1 MNDEK
6 ARLDELR
13 RLLNY
18 HSYRYYVLDD
28 PEISD
33 QEYDQMMRE
42 LKQIE
47 ERHPEWYAADS
58 PSQRVGAE
66 PREMFVR
73 VSHPV
78 PMLSLADAF
87 EVGDLWAWLERIKK
101 LATPDTAWRFVV
113 EPKIDGLAVAL
124 SYENGRLVR
133 GATRGNGLVG
143 EDITANVRTLYSIP
157 LAIPVRADAVHVPAA
172 IEVRGEVYM
181 PIADFE
187 AFNESQMKKGAKIF
201 ANPRNAA
208 AGSLRQLDP
217 KITAERPLRFFAYAI
232 GTIEGIDI
240 QSQWD
245 ALNYLRDAGFPVN
258 KDIAR
263 FSDFSDVIA
272 YCQQWMAKR
281 DDLAYEADGVVIKI
295 DDLAL
300 QTRLGVV
307 GGEPRWAVAFKFP
320 ARETTTRLLDVGVN
334 VGRTGT
340 MNPYAILDPVNL
352 GGVVVKQASLHN
364 YEDIARKDIRIGD
377 RVIVKR
383 AGDVIPQVVGPITS
397 VRNGSERVPVP
408 PQVCPSCGQPVV
420 HPDGEVA
427 YYCVNAACPAQLVR
441 LLEHFVSRGGMEIQG
456 LGTQTSAMLVS
467 KGLVQDV
474 ADLYFLRKE
483 DIVTLEGF
491 AEKSAEKL
499 LSAIEESKSRPFA
512 RLVAALGIRLV
523 GSEVARILIRHFTD
537 IDTLI
542 RASQTELM
550 SIEGIGLG
558 IAESVVEYFSLDRN
572 RSLIEKL
579 RRAGVNLAD
588 SGEKPAGA
596 GSLNGLTFVITG
608 TLPSM
613 SREEAKEL
621 IESHGGK
628 VTGSVSSKTSYLLL
642 GVDPGD
648 TKVSAARKL
657 GIAEIDEARLR
668 QLVGD

>member
-101 LATPDTAWRFVV
+101 LAPPDTAWRFVV

-133 GATRGNGLVG
+133 GATRGNGSIG

-281 DDLAYEADGVVIKI
+281 DDLAYEADGVVIKV

-300 QTRLGVV
+300 QARLGVV

-474 ADLYFLRKE
+474 ADLYFFRKE
-483 DIVTLEGF
+483 DIATLEGF

-542 RASQTELM
+542 RASQSELM

>member
-364 YEDIARKDIRIGD
+364 YEDIARKDICIGD

-499 LSAIEESKSRPFA
+499 LFAIEESKSRPFA

-523 GSEVARILIRHFTD
+523 GSEVARVLVRNFTD
-537 IDTLI
+537 IDSLM

-558 IAESVVEYFSLDRN
+558 IAESVGEYFSLDRN

>member
-101 LATPDTAWRFVV
+101 LAPPDTAWRFVV

-397 VRNGSERVPVP
+397 VRNGSERVPAP

-483 DIVTLEGF
+483 DIATLEGF

-542 RASQTELM
+542 RASQSELM